1 MRWRILSILALI
13 ALLGGRA
20 ALAQSLDEQL
30 DEDRFLKG
38 LAELG
43 LHDLLD
49 YTLESGG
56 KNDAAMA
63 RLVEIAH
70 LQATL
75 GGADLSIEER
85 SQAIDRLIAARR
97 QLLDEHPNDPRLPL
111 WQADL
116 AFNLLFLQTAPS
128 ALDLTVEYGIA
139 DQSQRDQMAATAG
152 EALRLVDEAI
162 VGLSDEILDLE
173 EDEDFASNAAMQQ
186 RHRYL
191 LQVEQRQRMPFLNAA
206 AVYYSTIARPG
217 DSAADQWRQ
226 VADTLIPLLGELTE
240 PWLSRARS
248 MVGVSEVHLGRYDDA
263 RVQFNTLLA
272 SPGADAVSVL
282 RARFGGVELRRQS
295 EGQAA
300 GASALDKLAA
310 GADIRRDPFTFLLLC
325 DQRFLDAVRGS
336 VAMEGGGPAF
346 HATTGDAAQL
356 LVKEAVRAYRA
367 YLDNDLLPINAA
379 QREEVV
385 AARWRLILPDSIPLT
400 DLPPE
405 MALAQAERMTTDPQ
419 RQTDAVTLLQSLL
432 EKHGKDEA
440 IAPRLL
446 LALAN
451 VHAARNE
458 AAQAAKMW
466 MDVATRFPLSPRAQQ
481 AAELAAAILSAA
493 ALEHPDAPEL
503 AALYEQALTLVVE
516 RYPQASAFD
525 RWAYERGL
533 LMARRARY
541 TEAAHSF
548 DLIGAES
555 ELYLDAAFQVVQAKW
570 NEAQAERVDEVRAS
584 MLADVAATADRM
596 LRLIDKALAS
606 GSAGADRLRDLR
618 YYRVAVAV
626 RAAQADRDRGAYEAS
641 LKRLEGLELGE
652 GIDDPLAAEIIDAR
666 ISVLEALQRTDQIGK
681 DLQELAQRSPDRALS
696 IITRIASQRLAEA
709 QRLVEAGDEDGAAEM
724 SKDRIQ
730 PVSRLGWSIAQ
741 PLSKS
746 KDAGL
751 AAGLCQAD
759 ALRLARDYPAAL
771 AIYEQVLVWR
781 ENSAEAILGRSECL
795 YALDRLAEAL
805 SGYQRLAAAS
815 AERHDTEFWLAELRI
830 LQIFDRADR
839 NTDRIFPRIQRLRL
853 VDGQLGGA
861 RFRKAFAVL
870 EDRHAP

>member
-1 MRWRILSILALI
+1 MRWRILFIFALI
-13 ALLGGRA
+13 TLPGGRA
-20 ALAQSLDEQL
+20 ALAQSLDDQL
-30 DEDRFLKG
+30 DEDRFVKG

-49 YTLESGG
+49 YTLEAGG

-85 SQAIDRLIAARR
+85 SQTIDRLIAARR

-116 AFNLLFLQTAPS
+116 AFNLLFLQTAQS
-128 ALDLTVEYGIA
+128 ALDLTVEFGIA
-139 DQSQRDQMAATAG
+139 DRSQRDQMAATAG
-152 EALRLVDEAI
+152 GALRLVDEAI

-173 EDEDFASNAAMQQ
+173 EDDDFASNAAMQQ

-206 AVYYSTIARPG
+206 AVYYSTIAQPD
-217 DSAADQWRQ
+217 DSAADRWGQI
-226 VADTLIPLLGELTE
+226 ADTLIPLLGELTE

-248 MVGVSEVHLGRYDDA
+248 MVGVSEVHLGRYDEA
-263 RVQFNTLLA
+263 RVQFNTLLG

-282 RARFGGVELRRQS
+282 RARFGGVELLRRS
-295 EGQAA
+295 DGRAA

-310 GADIRRDPFTFLLLC
+310 GADIRRDPFTFLLIC
-325 DQRFLDAVRGS
+325 DQRFLDAVQDA
-336 VAMEGGGPAF
+336 VAMEGGRPMF

-356 LVKEAVRAYRA
+356 QVKEAVRVYRA
-367 YLDNDLLPINAA
+367 YLDNNLLPLNAA

-385 AARWRLILPDSIPLT
+385 AARWRLIIPDSISLA

-419 RQTDAVTLLQSLL
+419 RQADAVALLQSLL
-432 EKHGKDEA
+432 AKHANDES

-451 VHAARNE
+451 VHASRNE
-458 AAQAAKMW
+458 VAQAAQMW
-466 MDVATRFPLSPRAQQ
+466 MDVATQFPLNPRAQRAAEQ
-481 AAELAAAILSAA
+481 AAALLSAA
-493 ALEHPDAPEL
+493 VLEHPDAPEL
-503 AALYEQALTLVVE
+503 ASLYEQVLTLIIE
-516 RYPQASAFD
+516 RFPQASGFD

-533 LMARRARY
+533 LMARSAQY
-541 TEAAHSF
+541 AEAGHSF
-548 DLIGAES
+548 ELIGAES
-555 ELYLDAAFQVVQAKW
+555 ALYLDAAFQVVQARW
-570 NEAQAERVDEVRAS
+570 NEAQAERLESARAS
-584 MLADVAATADRM
+584 LLADVAATADRV
-596 LRLIDKALAS
+596 LRLLDKALAS
-606 GSAGADRLRDLR
+606 GSAGADRLGDLR

-641 LKRLEGLELGE
+641 LKRLHGLELGE

-666 ISVLEALQRTDQIGK
+666 ISVLEALQRTDQIEK

-709 QRLVEAGDEDGAAEM
+709 QRLVEAGDEAGAATM
-724 SKDRIQ
+724 SRERIE

-746 KDAGL
+746 RDAGL

-759 ALRLARDYPAAL
+759 ALRLARDYSAAL
-771 AIYEQVLVWR
+771 GIYEQVLVWR

-795 YALDRLAEAL
+795 YALNRLTEAL
-805 SGYQRLAAAS
+805 PGFQRLAAAS
-815 AERHDTEFWLAELRI
+815 AERHDAEFWLAELRI
-830 LQIFDRADR
+830 LQIFDQADR

-853 VDGQLGGA
+853 IDGQLGGP
-861 RFRKAFAVL
+861 RFRRVFAVL